1 MQREI
6 MRAGEKAQQVAYAE
20 LQVQVRMELGAPSE
34 PSRGTGDC
42 LVLVPLG
49 LVLMLVHPAPAIAMW
64 ALAGCLVLAGSNQMK
79 RDRAAIQAADDEAE
93 RRWRRQQ
100 LQPARIEEEKGPIT
114 APRRPPVPP
123 QPAGSAP
130 QHPG

>member
-20 LQVQVRMELGAPSE
+20 LHVQVSIELGAPSE
-34 PSRGTGDC
+34 PSRGTGDY
-42 LVLVPLG
+42 LALVPLG
-49 LVLMLVHPAPAIAMW
+49 LVLMLVNPAPAIAMW
-64 ALAGCLVLAGSNQMK
+64 ALAACLVLAGSNQMK
-79 RDRAAIQAADDEAE
+79 RHLAAIQAADDEAE
-93 RRWRRQQ
+93 RRWRRQH
-100 LQPARIEEEKGPIT
+100 LLAVRIEEKKGPIT